1 MEAQNVARA
10 HVQARVFAAVSWGT
24 DLAFAGRMLVRNLF
38 AALGVSVT
46 FLTVAACGAHV
57 PPPTDRLA
65 GAEAAA
71 RSAHELGADQDP
83 NAALHVKL
91 ADEQIGQAKT
101 LMHDNDN
108 QRADRTLQRA
118 SADAELAI
126 VLVKE
131 RTAEAAASKAK
142 EATANQKA
150 GK

>member
-1 MEAQNVARA
+1 
-10 HVQARVFAAVSWGT
+10 
-24 DLAFAGRMLVRNLF
+24 MLVRNLL
-38 AALGVSVT
+38 ATLGVSVI
-46 FLTVAACGAHV
+46 LAACGAHV

-83 NAALHVKL
+83 NAALHAKL
-91 ADEQIGQAKT
+91 ADEQIGLAKT
-101 LMHDNDN
+101 QMRDNDN
-108 QRADRTLQRA
+108 QRADRTLMRA

-142 EATANQKA
+142 EAAANQKA

>member
-1 MEAQNVARA
+1 
-10 HVQARVFAAVSWGT
+10 
-24 DLAFAGRMLVRNLF
+24 MLVRNLL
-38 AALGVSVT
+38 AALGVS
-46 FLTVAACGAHV
+46 FTVAACGAHV

-101 LMHDNDN
+101 LMRDNDN

-131 RTAEAAASKAK
+131 KTAEAAASKAK
-142 EATANQKA
+142 EAAANQKA